1 MLNTIR
7 LNFEYCTSSPPST
20 PFQRKIL
27 NFSSFFFRT
36 AYCQDDRD
44 FQHGSVVY
52 KLGESSFYSQTQL
65 VAGIKRRYRCNR
77 GYVLKGSSWSTCLA
91 AGRWSNDPPTCEPS
105 KSKVFPIF
113 ALHNYSKRLSSHLN
127 LKHIVIDGL
136 GLLICTNLLI
146 KENMFIDFDQT
157 VIQQNNLNI
166 MKLLYYMYQT
176 HDRQD
181 KTKIFKSMF
190 LHL

>member
-1 MLNTIR
+1 MLNIIR
-7 LNFEYCTSSPPST
+7 LNFKCCYVITIIHHHFNAKYKC
-20 PFQRKIL
+20 
-27 NFSSFFFRT
+27 SSFFFRT

-105 KSKVFPIF
+105 KPKVFPIF

-136 GLLICTNLLI
+136 GLFICTNLLM
-146 KENMFIDFDQT
+146 KENMFIA
-157 VIQQNNLNI
+157 NLI
-166 MKLLYYMYQT
+166 RL
-176 HDRQD
+176 
-181 KTKIFKSMF
+181 
-190 LHL
+190 